1 MTKQRPVRR
10 FSVVTAPAV
19 AALVLWAAAYAEPPA
34 APNQLV
40 TVASAEALSAAA
52 DEYLADIGPL
62 AADEASYTKNKD
74 QVSQKANAI
83 TALAQ
88 VLGNHESDS
97 HWKPAAAQS
106 VAASVALSRA
116 QDYAAAHAAYEQ
128 LVAASKSTAAGA
140 APKWEKTARQ
150 GMLMEEVQLLNNSLR
165 RGLKRISRAKESGA
179 RDAAVLAAFAQV
191 TIYDTHEVKNEA
203 DHPQW
208 YEMAAELRAA
218 AAELSA
224 KYAAA
229 DEAGTK
235 AALDRVEK
243 SCATCHEKFH
253 KE

>member
-1 MTKQRPVRR
+1 MTKRLPIRR
-10 FSVVTAPAV
+10 FSVVAAPAI

-34 APNQLV
+34 APKGSSF
-40 TVASAEALSAAA
+40 ASAEQLTAAA
-52 DEYLADIGPL
+52 DEYLADLGPL
-62 AADEASYTKNKD
+62 TASEAEYTKNKD
-74 QVSQKANAI
+74 QVAQKANAI

-88 VLGNHESDS
+88 VLGNHDGEST
-97 HWKPAAAQS
+97 WKPAAAQS
-106 VAASVALSRA
+106 VAASGALSRA
-116 QDYAAAHAAYEQ
+116 KDYAAAHAAYEQ
-128 LVAASKSTAAGA
+128 LVAASKSTVAGA
-140 APKWEKTARQ
+140 VPKWEKTARQ

-165 RGLKRISRAKESGA
+165 RGLKRIARAKESGA

-208 YEMAAELRAA
+208 YVMAAELRAA

-229 DEAGTK
+229 DEAGAK

-253 KE
+253 NE